1 MRGVTRRSG
10 WGYVLMVVLL
20 AVGAQSVHGW
30 AGGSRR

>member
-1 MRGVTRRSG
+1 MRGVTHRSG

-30 AGGSRR
+30 SRGARR